1 MFYFSTERVAAS
13 RLSDS
18 RLLPAAVHVPELEAP
33 ARSWNLSCPL
43 PLCVASFLFSN
54 HHNHIHKYQ
63 ATPTNVVAMT
73 RSNTTSK
80 RSALIKARA
89 HRSSPSSHLTHA
101 AQLKPAQAQQK
112 RASHFQHAAVRAKR
126 STWALIAA
134 QTAAV
139 VAGDGK
145 YVETRRCRVRTL
157 ADVVDYPQRTPA
169 LSTWH
174 IVHDI
179 SSQVCF
185 SREHT
190 AFYPHETAVSV
201 SAPSSGVSV
210 STPEDSRTS
219 TAFEFS
225 KHSALTVAR
234 RLYHTIQRTST
245 DIDKPT
251 TIGVLSSASPRHPGG
266 GFLNGSSDLESII
279 SRSTSLPAS
288 LSTPQAIAFYAD
300 HKLYAKEHGV
310 GFFADSVVYSP
321 SIVGLRRD
329 DDDRFD
335 IKDDDFNPEMDAIP
349 ADPTTAEL
357 EQPPA
362 VNAQNQKPMGEYVAP
377 YLMNVVSAVPVYA
390 TSLRANA
397 ARFPTAEI
405 EESIRKA
412 LKTRMARI
420 LRVFQANGDR
430 VLVLPAFGCSEGASV
445 ASVARIWAE
454 LLACPPSSDEDSE
467 MTGAFHDVFDKVVF
481 ALPKKLAAVFGEAWE
496 MRVFEAK
503 VEGEMCLEM
512 DEED

>member
-1 MFYFSTERVAAS
+1 
-13 RLSDS
+13 
-18 RLLPAAVHVPELEAP
+18 
-33 ARSWNLSCPL
+33 
-43 PLCVASFLFSN
+43 
-54 HHNHIHKYQ
+54 
-63 ATPTNVVAMT
+63 MT
-73 RSNTTSK
+73 RSTTASK
-80 RSALIKARA
+80 RSALTKAHA
-89 HRSSPSSHLTHA
+89 HRSSPSSHIAYA
-101 AQLKPAQAQQK
+101 AQLKPVQAQQK

-185 SREHT
+185 SRERT
-190 AFYPHETAVSV
+190 AFYPHETAVPFPT
-201 SAPSSGVSV
+201 PSSGVSA
-210 STPEDSRTS
+210 STPEDFRTS

-225 KHSALTVAR
+225 KHSALTIAR

-266 GFLNGSSDLESII
+266 GSLSGSSDLESVI

-300 HKLYAKEHGV
+300 HKLHAKEHGV

-321 SIVGLRRD
+321 SVVGLRRD

-335 IKDDDFNPEMDAIP
+335 VKDDDFNPEMDAIP

-397 ARFPTAEI
+397 ARFPTLDSTADI
-405 EESIRKA
+405 EESIRMA
-412 LKTRMARI
+412 LKSRMGRI

-445 ASVARIWAE
+445 ACVAQIWAE
-454 LLACPPSSDEDSE
+454 LLACPPPSDEDGE

-481 ALPKKLAAVFGEAWE
+481 ALPKKLAAAFGEAWE
-496 MRVFEAK
+496 MRVFEAQ

-512 DEED
+512 DEEED